1 MASVLGMEGGGDHS
15 HAVVADTSGEVLGL
29 GVNDDPSNWEDVGIE
44 AAAGAIRSCVG
55 EALAGAGLAPQ
66 AVSASVIAI
75 GGMDFSMDAERV
87 SGVPDALGLGEPW
100 QIVNDSFAAMRA
112 GTDRSFGVVV
122 LAGNGSVVA
131 GRGPAGEEARSL
143 GLGPMFGDLGSET
156 DISYASVTAAAEA
169 YTGRGPQTSLT
180 ELLCAA
186 VDVARPVEFLDAAAR
201 GRIDIT
207 SFASLVL
214 TAASEGDAVAAAIL
228 VGAGAALGDSAAH
241 VVRQL
246 HLEEEG
252 FDLVLAG
259 SMFRGENPWMV
270 DALDA
275 RVRPTA
281 PGAHLQRLQ
290 DPPVVGAALM
300 AIELLGPT
308 APAGARAS
316 LAAGLGSRV

>member
-15 HAVVADTSGEVLGL
+15 HAIVADTSGEVLGI

-44 AAAGAIRSCVG
+44 AAAGAIRSCVR
-55 EALAGAGLAPQ
+55 EALAGAGLPPE

-75 GGMDFSMDAERV
+75 GGMDFPMDAERV
-87 SGVPDALGLGEPW
+87 SGIPAALGLGEPW

-112 GTDRSFGVVV
+112 GTDRSFGMVV

-143 GLGPMFGDLGSET
+143 GLGQMFGDLGSET
-156 DISYASVTAAAEA
+156 DISYAAVTAVAEA

-214 TAASEGDAVAAAIL
+214 AAADGDTVAAAIL
-228 VGAGAALGDSAAH
+228 VKAGEALGDSAAH

-246 HLEEEG
+246 HLEEED

-259 SMFRGENPWMV
+259 SMFRTENPWMV
-270 DALDA
+270 DALNA
-275 RVRPTA
+275 RVRPIA